1 VKAKT
6 YPLWLKWYRQ
16 GENWPKR
23 LIVAAIRWRDAT
35 YSEEMSNSGTIVA
48 MTVGVVVEATTDH
61 VKLAAEVFEDKSVRD
76 VTTIPAGMVERVGT
90 LAALETP

>member
-1 VKAKT
+1 
-6 YPLWLKWYRQ
+6 
-16 GENWPKR
+16 
-23 LIVAAIRWRDAT
+23 
-35 YSEEMSNSGTIVA
+35 MSNSGTIVA